1 MLKFLQSIF
10 RRDQS
15 NSDHKAVL
23 DSIGTALKTA
33 GDDADLMKKELS
45 IVDSEGEWLDEWGT
59 WFGVSRLSDY
69 EEDNR
74 YLDRMLSVIED
85 KVTIPAIINGVKKVL
100 GDNTIIKIYEP
111 YHEIRYF
118 NVSTFSGEG
127 RYQDGD
133 YYRIGVIDVIIN
145 KPVTDELVKFINL
158 IKGAG
163 VSVKFTYKPTP
174 PIEDVI
180 IDGSEDE
187 EIVDSI
193 VSMEMYSVE
202 EQEGRTQSGSNPEHI
217 LSGEQVIW
225 TDVRKED
232 Y

>member
-1 MLKFLQSIF
+1 MLKFLQTIF
-10 RRDQS
+10 KKGNG
-15 NSDHKAVL
+15 NSDHEAVL
-23 DSIGTALKTA
+23 DSIGTALKSA

-59 WFGVSRLSDY
+59 WFGVSRLTNSETD
-69 EEDNR
+69 ES
-74 YLDRMLSVIED
+74 YLSRMLAVIED
-85 KVTIPAIINGVKKVL
+85 KVTIPAIISGVKKVL

-145 KPVTDELVKFINL
+145 KPVTDDLVTFINL

-174 PIEDVI
+174 PIEEVV
-180 IDGSEDE
+180 IDGSNE
-187 EIVDSI
+187 EAIVESM
-193 VSMEMYSVE
+193 VSMKMYTIE
-202 EQEGRTQSGSNPEHI
+202 EQEGKTQSGSSSDQI

-225 TDVRKED
+225 TETRQDLV
-232 Y
+232 